1 MGPLIMRDHDD
12 RGSATPARGR
22 SPKPHEPHV
31 HTGVLST
38 KDLQEL
44 AQRRREAEEKLQ
56 QHLREAQQKRTEP

>member
-1 MGPLIMRDHDD
+1 MRDHDE
-12 RGSATPARGR
+12 RGSAMPVRGHR
-22 SPKPHEPHV
+22 SKPHEPHV

-56 QHLREAQQKRTEP
+56 QHLLEAKQKQTGH